1 MTKEIKIRN
10 VSDDIHSQLKS
21 ICQKYQYTS
30 LNQFMLD
37 QLQAIVINDGLNLY
51 QNHFAQTLSELKMQ
65 QAQILENQKLIEI
78 RQIGLD
84 SKQEV
89 IQNLT
94 VDWLQF
100 IDDVDALAA
109 ERKSGRK

>member
-1 MTKEIKIRN
+1 
-10 VSDDIHSQLKS
+10 
-21 ICQKYQYTS
+21 
-30 LNQFMLD
+30 
-37 QLQAIVINDGLNLY
+37 
-51 QNHFAQTLSELKMQ
+51 MQ